1 MLKSKHQFLDA
12 FRSITKE
19 EVFLYVIIYVGSG
32 FIANEIGRS
41 AEIAKFTHWWQVI
54 TCYGLYMIPISIVI
68 RPFPPFTQYA
78 YGLVAMGILEFLG
91 YALETSYVYPNN
103 ILIQLFGP
111 YTFALTMTLFF
122 AGFFLLGNFTVK
134 KLSFI
139 FFNIKG

>member
-1 MLKSKHQFLDA
+1 MLKIRQQVLDA

-19 EVFLYVIIYVGSG
+19 EVILYVIIYLGCG
-32 FIANEIGRS
+32 FIANAIGQS

-54 TCYGLYMIPISIVI
+54 TCYGLYMIPISILI
-68 RPFPPFTQYA
+68 RQYAPFTQYA

-91 YALETSYVYPNN
+91 YALGTSYVYPNN

-122 AGFFLLGNFTVK
+122 AGFFLLGNLIIK
-134 KLSFI
+134 KLSYI

>member
-1 MLKSKHQFLDA
+1 MLKIRQQVLDA

-19 EVFLYVIIYVGSG
+19 EVFLYIIIYLGCG
-32 FIANEIGRS
+32 FIANTIGQS

-54 TCYGLYMIPISIVI
+54 TCYGLYMIPISILI
-68 RPFPPFTQYA
+68 RQYAPFTQYA

-91 YALETSYVYPNN
+91 YALGTSYVYPNN

-122 AGFFLLGNFTVK
+122 AGFFLLGNLVVK
-134 KLSFI
+134 KLSYI